1 MCIIS
6 IKMYNI
12 NKNFSSQKCL
22 MYSKAIK
29 GREFDGLIV
38 KPLGRAANSGII
50 SAKILT
56 CDDTY
61 IYFKI
66 IEGLEDVIYSDD
78 GQLFEVNFVINR
90 ITYQIQYNA
99 LKILQ
104 NHALFNILVNN
115 PRYAVCEE
123 QDPVHDN
130 KFK

>member
-1 MCIIS
+1 
-6 IKMYNI
+6 MYNI

-29 GREFDGLIV
+29 GREF
-38 KPLGRAANSGII
+38 GII